1 MPFEAFQN
9 SVSERVDQLNE
20 AYRNHAVIPVLR
32 EALND
37 PRLGRVAMV
46 SSFGAESVV
55 LLHMISV
62 INKDTPVLFV
72 DTDMLFQETLDY
84 QLEVTKTLG
93 LTDVRRITASAEDVA
108 KADPFK
114 RLHLADTD
122 SCCAVRK
129 INPLQNALNDF
140 DAWITGRKR
149 FQAGTRQTLDLFEN
163 EEDRRIKINPLAHWR
178 AEDLQDYIINNRLP
192 RHPLVA
198 QGYPSIGC
206 SPTTCTRKVAKG
218 DDPRSGRWSGK
229 DKTECG
235 IHFGANGA
243 SPIRT
248 KETAQ

>member
-9 SVSERVDQLNE
+9 TVSERVDQLNE
-20 AYRNHAVIPVLR
+20 TYRNHAVIPVLR
-32 EALND
+32 EALDD
-37 PRLGRVAMV
+37 PRVGRVAMV

-62 INKDTPVLFV
+62 INK
-72 DTDMLFQETLDY
+72 
-84 QLEVTKTLG
+84 
-93 LTDVRRITASAEDVA
+93 
-108 KADPFK
+108 
-114 RLHLADTD
+114 
-122 SCCAVRK
+122 
-129 INPLQNALNDF
+129 
-140 DAWITGRKR
+140 AWITGRKR

-163 EEDRRIKINPLAHWR
+163 EEDHRIKINPLAHWR

-206 SPTTCTRKVAKG
+206 SPTTCTRKVAEG

-243 SPIRT
+243 SPIRQ
-248 KETAQ
+248 KETET